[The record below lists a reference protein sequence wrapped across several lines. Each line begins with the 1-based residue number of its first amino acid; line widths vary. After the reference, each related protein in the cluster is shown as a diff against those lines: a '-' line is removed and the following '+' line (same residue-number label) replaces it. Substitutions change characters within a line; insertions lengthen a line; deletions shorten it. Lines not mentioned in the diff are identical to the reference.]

1 MWAHVCEAEHVK
13 LERKCECGCIKPG
26 LGKSDSFTPS
36 GGGDESMISTA
47 VFCCCCGFGAFFSLN
62 ISNYSNA
69 IDTDSLSDCGVAL
82 GVSK

>member
-1 MWAHVCEAEHVK
+1 MK

-36 GGGDESMISTA
+36 GGDGSDESMISTA
-47 VFCCCCGFGAFFSLN
+47 VFCWCGFGAFFSLN
-62 ISNYSNA
+62 ISNYCNV

-82 GVSK
+82 GFRNELSSIN